1 VTNEANRSIIEA
13 KETNK
18 VPRFCSICSHP
29 KLAEIAALLRREAYR
44 SVAKRFGASA
54 PAVYRHQKEHLP
66 LKLAEQVNDSAMGT
80 ADLLELSRLECN
92 HYGVAPQT
100 DLLSQPTDS
109 KTIDAAIIRKGI
121 DGGQLVN
128 HLGELHTSILAIL
141 HDASAAGR
149 PETALKAV
157 REARGN
163 VELAARLSGLLK
175 DGSDTSVQVAVLGCL
190 PSEAAE
196 VVVQIEKR

>member
-1 VTNEANRSIIEA
+1 M
-13 KETNK
+13 
-18 VPRFCSICSHP
+18 PRFCTICSHP
-29 KLAEIAALLRREAYR
+29 KLAEIDAALLRREAYR
-44 SVAKRFGASA
+44 SVAKRFGASES
-54 PAVYRHQKEHLP
+54 AVYRHLKEHLP
-66 LKLAEQVNDSAMGT
+66 LKLAEQVNDSAMCA
-80 ADLLELSRLECN
+80 ADVLELTGFDCAPSFSNGLLATKPKRNDYTELTEN
-92 HYGVAPQT
+92 NQNVPVAQ
-100 DLLSQPTDS
+100 L
-109 KTIDAAIIRKGI
+109 DAAIIRKGV

-175 DGSDTSVQVAVLGCL
+175 DGGEASVQVAVMACL
-190 PSEAAE
+190 PAEAAE